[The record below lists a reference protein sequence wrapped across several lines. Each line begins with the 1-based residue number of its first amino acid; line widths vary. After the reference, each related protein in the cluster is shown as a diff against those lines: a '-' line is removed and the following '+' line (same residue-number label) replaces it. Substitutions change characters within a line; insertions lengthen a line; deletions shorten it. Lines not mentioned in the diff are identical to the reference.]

1 MTKKS
6 PIENRI
12 SVDIREL
19 AVLTGL
25 GASLLYREANDGSL
39 PGCRRIGNRFVIHL
53 ETFLDWMKSG
63 KGDEWEG

>member
-1 MTKKS
+1 MVKKS

-12 SVDIREL
+12 SVNIREL

-63 KGDEWEG
+63 NGDEWEG